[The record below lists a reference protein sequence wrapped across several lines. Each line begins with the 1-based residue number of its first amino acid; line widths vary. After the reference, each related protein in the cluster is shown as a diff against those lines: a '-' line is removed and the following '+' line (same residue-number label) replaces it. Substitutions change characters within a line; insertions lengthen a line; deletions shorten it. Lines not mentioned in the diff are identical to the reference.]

1 MDRTILF
8 FDIDGTVAEWDYI
21 PESTAKA
28 LAAAKERGHWLI
40 VNTGRT
46 RASINRQVRSLPFDG
61 YISGCGN
68 HIYLG
73 EEALLSSSLS
83 QERCQEIVD
92 LLREN
97 GVPAFFEAEDQIY
110 FDSRACAHNS
120 WLDRVKKSFGIRGLG
135 QEIEETG
142 VRPFD
147 KFLVF
152 PRDRETEEKLER
164 EFSRD
169 LHCFH
174 SADGVWEVI
183 QKGYSKATGIDFL
196 CERLQVDPKDCYAFG
211 DSVNDVDMLQA
222 VGTGIAMGNGD
233 PRIFPHAAYRTSA
246 LREDGIARALEH
258 FGLISRRDMGA

>member
-1 MDRTILF
+1 MERTILF

-21 PESTAKA
+21 PDSTVKA
-28 LAAAKERGHWLI
+28 LEAAKKKGHWLI

-46 RASINRQVRSLPFDG
+46 RISINQHVRSLPFDG
-61 YISGCGN
+61 YICGCGN

-73 EEALLSSSLS
+73 KETLLSSSLS
-83 QERCQEIVD
+83 QERCQEIVN
-92 LLREN
+92 LLKEC

-110 FDSRACAHNS
+110 FDSRACRHNS

-135 QEIEETG
+135 QEIAETG
-142 VRPFD
+142 VKPFD

-152 PRDRETEEKLER
+152 PRGQEVEEKLER
-164 EFSRD
+164 EFSGD

-183 QKGYSKATGIDFL
+183 QKDYSKATGIEFM
-196 CERLQVDPKDCYAFG
+196 CEKLQVNPQDCYAFG
-211 DSVNDVDMLQA
+211 DSVNDVDMLRT

-233 PRIFPHAAYRTSA
+233 PRIFSHASYRTSD
-246 LREDGIARALEH
+246 LRQDGIARALEH
-258 FGLISRRDMGA
+258 FGLI